1 MERHCLSLTCLFV
14 YAKVTCQCTLG
25 YSNKNCCSFSWSFH
39 SNELIL
45 SGFESQ
51 AIYLGCPLEHLGPCF
66 SSCKLKNAR
75 CGPLAAAA
83 LLWLVC
89 VVLQKCTCSVCDD
102 SSTLKVGT
110 WTYWSLCQNS
120 LWLQWCRTGLQT
132 NKPASSICCREIIIA
147 VSLKVPH

>member
-1 MERHCLSLTCLFV
+1 MLLLDSFPTCIQITCKTTECLIKSSKIILKTTHNIFLQQGNNVEEDATHRRKNFMQRHCLSLTCLSV

-45 SGFESQ
+45 SGSESQ

-83 LLWLVC
+83 LL
-89 VVLQKCTCSVCDD
+89 
-102 SSTLKVGT
+102 
-110 WTYWSLCQNS
+110 
-120 LWLQWCRTGLQT
+120 
-132 NKPASSICCREIIIA
+132 
-147 VSLKVPH
+147 